1 MDAIVPGIRVL
12 YGAAEIAKYLN
23 KLGLP
28 TTRRSVF
35 HWLQR
40 GHLKGVCRI
49 GAVYVI
55 TEENL
60 LANFQPAVAEI
71 EDKTEGGR

>member
-1 MDAIVPGIRVL
+1 MDAEPSGVRVL
-12 YGAAEIAKYLN
+12 YGAAAIAQYLN

-28 TTRRSVF
+28 TTKRSVF

-40 GHLKGVCRI
+40 GHLKGVVRI
-49 GAVYVI
+49 GNIYVI

-60 LANFQPAVAEI
+60 LRNFEPTPGNPEQ
-71 EDKTEGGR
+71 